1 MRVFIYIDKSWTNK
15 EWNESVPK
23 HRMICWS
30 KIAIYIYLWLMGLSI
45 GTWINF
51 QNVCAYI
58 ILSAFFPYNTLVP
71 HFTEAETGGKICFL
85 LLSSALNMFNI
96 WVLPAFGS
104 FNYCVYWFFVV
115 GVFFQ
120 IRLILVQLYMIQL
133 FWEQAEINK
142 KESFTATDT
151 VTVVKGIPCAY
162 Q

>member
-15 EWNESVPK
+15 EGNESVPK

-45 GTWINF
+45 GTWINC

-115 GVFFQ
+115 GVFFFKFVWFRYSCTWFNRSENKQREIKKNLLQQQ
-120 IRLILVQLYMIQL
+120 IQSLL
-133 FWEQAEINK
+133 
-142 KESFTATDT
+142 
-151 VTVVKGIPCAY
+151 
-162 Q
+162 

>member
-1 MRVFIYIDKSWTNK
+1 MWVFFFWVFFSEYTFIDKSWTNK

-23 HRMICWS
+23 PRMICWS
-30 KIAIYIYLWLMGLSI
+30 KRAIYIYLWLMGQAI
-45 GTWINF
+45 GTWINC

-71 HFTEAETGGKICFL
+71 HFTEAETGGKICIL

-115 GVFFQ
+115 GVFFSNSSD
-120 IRLILVQLYMIQL
+120 LG
-133 FWEQAEINK
+133 
-142 KESFTATDT
+142 TAVHDST
-151 VTVVKGIPCAY
+151 VLRTSRDK
-162 Q
+162 